1 MSEDEIKAQK
11 IMDDARAKLSANL
24 SIGITSLI
32 FICFGIAYLLRDLH
46 ITF

>member
-11 IMDDARAKLSANL
+11 IMDTAREKLSANL

-32 FICFGIAYLLRDLH
+32 FICYGIAYLLRDLQV
-46 ITF
+46 TF